1 MFSLRFKTFQLPES
15 LEGKIG
21 GVTFGDNRDFISAP
35 LAVLDGGPYD
45 MYEEYWAVFLKAQL
59 KDADGEGAFVGG
71 RKDSGLRERLD
82 RSIEGDGIRNLLE
95 GVELDERRLVHPDFS
110 KFHHFSNALPCLP
123 VQWMPL
129 AGTDTETLDLTALL
143 DLDFAYTS
151 HPADEFLRSLSTNFG
166 DVPSPNTCKAPH
178 NEPPAELDRAALL
191 CRFLLHG
198 FPSSDLLPP
207 EDPIQPDIILF
218 PIAATWDEELEKRN
232 MLRPQTIQ
240 GMDKPSEL
248 WWLGDKVA
256 PFFLVHELMVK
267 RIEKEDGRG
276 RLEEMK
282 SEARGELERFLDAW
296 GF

>member
-1 MFSLRFKTFQLPES
+1 MVGYHESDDAQKVLLQMADVFAAIQAFQLPES

-21 GVTFGDNRDFISAP
+21 GVTFGDSRDFISAP

-198 FPSSDLLPP
+198 FPSSDLLPQKIP
-207 EDPIQPDIILF
+207 PRTTSFSFLSPQHGMRNLRNVTCF
-218 PIAATWDEELEKRN
+218 VRKRFREWTN
-232 MLRPQTIQ
+232 HPNCGGWVTR
-240 GMDKPSEL
+240 SHHS
-248 WWLGDKVA
+248 
-256 PFFLVHELMVK
+256 FLYMN
-267 RIEKEDGRG
+267 
-276 RLEEMK
+276 
-282 SEARGELERFLDAW
+282 
-296 GF
+296 